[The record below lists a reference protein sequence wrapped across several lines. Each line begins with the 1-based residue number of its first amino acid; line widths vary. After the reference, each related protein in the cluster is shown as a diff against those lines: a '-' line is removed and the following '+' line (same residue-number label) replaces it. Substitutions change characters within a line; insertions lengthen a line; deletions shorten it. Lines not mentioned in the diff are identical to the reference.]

1 MTTLEDRA
9 IARQQ
14 EALMAA
20 LSQSGTSGGPSTD
33 RDNRPVEDPTANVKA
48 LTAAAITA
56 ESALRVMSTGYQDKI
71 ADLRDRHYAE
81 MRNAETARIDAIRLV
96 DTGNVARAAEVSAAQ
111 ATALAA
117 SVIQSA
123 EALRV
128 SNEQSRVQTAAALNT
143 AMTPVLAQLESL
155 RQTQFQQQGE
165 KSAQAEGTGDDRFA
179 KVYAQSQEQFL
190 AVLKQ
195 QQNAQA
201 QQQEQFLETL
211 TQSRKTTS
219 NSRTGVII
227 AGIVGS
233 ASVLIALMTLIVL
246 IAAHIL

>member
-1 MTTLEDRA
+1 
-9 IARQQ
+9 
-14 EALMAA
+14 MAA
-20 LSQSGTSGGPSTD
+20 LSQSGTSSGPSTD

-56 ESALRVMSTGYQDKI
+56 EAALRVMSTGYQDKI

-81 MRNAETARIDAIRLV
+81 MRQAETARIDAIRLV

-165 KSAQAEGTGDDRFA
+165 KAAQTEGTGDDRFA

-195 QQNAQA
+195 QQNFQA
-201 QQQEQFLETL
+201 QQQENFLETIKL
-211 TQSRKTTS
+211 NRTTAAVS
-219 NSRTGVII
+219 NAGVKI
-227 AGIVGS
+227 AGIVGGS
-233 ASVLIALMTLIVL
+233 SVLIAISTLIVL
-246 IAAHIL
+246 ILAHIL